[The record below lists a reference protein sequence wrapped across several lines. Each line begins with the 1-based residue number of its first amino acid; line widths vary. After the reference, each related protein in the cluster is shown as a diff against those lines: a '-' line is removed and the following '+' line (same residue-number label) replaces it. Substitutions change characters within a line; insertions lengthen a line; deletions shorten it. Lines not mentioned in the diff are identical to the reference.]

1 MPDHSLPKREGEG
14 GSRLWCW
21 PFHFM
26 GFDSL
31 CVCVCV
37 CPEFSPHVCPFLS
50 CKRTCFAFC
59 SIFTRTIWGFTSF
72 LRSATRLL
80 PTSWS
85 VHAAIQTRRHSQ
97 PKRKERRTGTLTPL
111 HISPCF
117 VAEQKQFGVIQ
128 YTGQQNKCVRTTS
141 YDEQA
146 YLKAVLESNGDDVPV
161 SVLRRDHDEVQELFC
176 PSTHFRK
183 PDFLLGL
190 LCSEYPCPSGVLCA
204 CQPCESTPPVLVRA
218 SRIQKKGGGG
228 GEGGEKGRKT
238 TTRAER
244 HRNTRTHTF
253 TYTRT
258 HILIHALSLSSA
270 VAADVPPQLVGAER
284 GRAGK
289 SG

>member
-1 MPDHSLPKREGEG
+1 MVLAISLHGI
-14 GSRLWCW
+14 RLI
-21 PFHFM
+21 
-26 GFDSL
+26 
-31 CVCVCV
+31 VCVCV
-37 CPEFSPHVCPFLS
+37 CALNSLPMSVPFSAARGHASLS
-50 CKRTCFAFC
+50 ARFSRGRSGASLHFC
-59 SIFTRTIWGFTSF
+59 AQ
-72 LRSATRLL
+72 LRACCRRLG
-80 PTSWS
+80 WS
-85 VHAAIQTRRHSQ
+85 TLQIQTRRHSQ

-128 YTGQQNKCVRTTS
+128 YKGQKNKCVRTTS